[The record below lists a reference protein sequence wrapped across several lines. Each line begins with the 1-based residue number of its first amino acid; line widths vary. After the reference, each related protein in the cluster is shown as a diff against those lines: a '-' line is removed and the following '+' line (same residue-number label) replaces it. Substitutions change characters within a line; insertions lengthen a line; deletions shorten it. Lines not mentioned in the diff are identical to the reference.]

1 MSAIVSF
8 IYNVGHGRKA
18 TETDKGKDGFVILK
32 NGSPSTM
39 RRKLNEGD
47 YNGAVLEFPKWIRAG
62 GVVLNGLVSRRTQEA
77 ALFTREYVVNTSPQP
92 EPTPPKVDPPLVSQ
106 PTSRPTRKW
115 KYGALGGGMVGLISF
130 MVVVYWNTKFPEN
143 QLPAEYVAALP
154 TFLTYVGVLF
164 TQYMTKNR
172 STDVPPG

>member
-1 MSAIVSF
+1 
-8 IYNVGHGRKA
+8 
-18 TETDKGKDGFVILK
+18 
-32 NGSPSTM
+32 
-39 RRKLNEGD
+39 
-47 YNGAVLEFPKWIRAG
+47 
-62 GVVLNGLVSRRTQEA
+62 
-77 ALFTREYVVNTSPQP
+77 
-92 EPTPPKVDPPLVSQ
+92 
-106 PTSRPTRKW
+106 
-115 KYGALGGGMVGLISF
+115 